1 MLGLFSTLSLSLS
14 LSLPLSF
21 VCIDIN
27 MMLHR
32 VSKPI
37 YMNME
42 AKINGDVDDDNRR
55 QGEYRAICLWKMEWQ
70 SFAIMEMDCITLA
83 SILDCLNPRCGR
95 VGKQFA

>member
-42 AKINGDVDDDNRR
+42 AKINGDVDDDDNRR

-70 SFAIMEMDCITLA
+70 SFEKCMIFLA
-83 SILDCLNPRCGR
+83 SQDALEVMG
-95 VGKQFA
+95 VTE